1 MIQKGTKV
9 LLALYIIVAVSL
21 WAMDFLEVDVT
32 PLIDWL
38 GLPAD
43 FLGATGIAG
52 GIGFTS
58 YQVIRTAQ
66 IGLQTTTQNSVKT
79 VNESLLG
86 VFDKLDIT
94 NAQEV
99 KLERKIN
106 ELTTLVQTVLEFNQ
120 LLAEKNKQSRLLNDE
135 SKAELD
141 AWIKKTELRVKAIHD
156 EVI

>member
-38 GLPAD
+38 GLPAN

-66 IGLQTTTQNSVKT
+66 IGLQATTQNSVKT

>member
-1 MIQKGTKV
+1 MIQKGTKA

-21 WAMDFLEVDVT
+21 WALDFLDVDVT
-32 PLIDWL
+32 PLIGWL

-66 IGLQTTTQNSVKT
+66 IGLQTTSQNTAKT
-79 VNESLLG
+79 VNETLLG
-86 VFDKLDIT
+86 VFSRLDVT

-99 KLERKIN
+99 KLERKVN
-106 ELTTLVQTVLEFNQ
+106 ELTSLVQSVLEFEK
-120 LLAEKNKQSRLLNDE
+120 LLAEKNKHSRLLNDE

-141 AWIKKTELRVKAIHD
+141 AWIRKTDLRIKAIHD